1 VVSGE
6 QSETGWIEVWGSS
19 GPELRAL
26 ANDDLCVG
34 KDDTNDVVLANDSTV
49 SRLHCVLERVGSRW
63 SIRDLGSRNGTQ
75 VNGKRIAGDQV
86 LKPGD
91 EIRLGRT
98 RLVFRGP
105 GTDHRTGTD
114 AVESCPNLTPRERD
128 VLIELCRPLVGGD
141 VFTEPA
147 SIRRMAD
154 ALVVSEDA
162 IKKHL
167 VRLYD
172 KFGIVDGHERRRVQL
187 ANEALSRGAVN
198 LLELKGP

>member
-1 VVSGE
+1 MVSGAYL
-6 QSETGWIEVWGSS
+6 ETGWIEVWGSS
-19 GPELRAL
+19 GPELL
-26 ANDDLCVG
+26 PLGVDDLCIG
-34 KDDTNDVVLANDSTV
+34 KDATNDVVLSDDSTV
-49 SRLHCVLERVGSRW
+49 SRLHCVLERVGTRW

-75 VNGKRIAGDQV
+75 VNGQRIGGDQV
-86 LKPGD
+86 LKAGD

-114 AVESCPNLTPRERD
+114 AIGTPPTLTPRERD
-128 VLIELCRPLVGGD
+128 VLVELCRPLVGGD
-141 VFTEPA
+141 VFTEPG
-147 SIRRMAD
+147 SIRRIAE

-172 KFGIVDGHERRRVQL
+172 KFGIVESDERRRVQL
-187 ANEALSRGAVN
+187 ANEALARGAVN
-198 LLELKGP
+198 LSELKAL